1 MPENTDKSDP
11 GRYASRGVSA
21 SKADVHAAVDKL
33 DRGLFP
39 GAFCKITP
47 DYLTGD
53 SSRCVVTHSDGS
65 GTKVILAYLW
75 WKETGDAKV
84 FRGIAQDSVIM
95 NIDDLLCVG
104 ATKKI
109 ILSSTLNRNAKKIP
123 GEIIAE
129 LIHGTEEILAQL
141 RDHGLEIYSGGG
153 ETADM
158 GDLTPTITV
167 DSTATS
173 LFKKEDVIDASHI
186 TAGLSIVGISS
197 SGQASYE
204 KTFNS
209 GIGSNGLTSA
219 RHELLSHY
227 YAEKYPETFD
237 HTIDKSLVYCGPHRL
252 NSPLE
257 GSHMTVGEALLSPTR
272 TYTPLVIQLIK
283 ELGPQEIKGLIHC
296 SGGALAKC
304 LRFGQS
310 VHYIKDNLF
319 TAPPIF
325 SEIAKAGR
333 TSPRELHQVYN
344 MGQRLEI
351 YVKPERVA
359 QVLATAKGLNLE
371 AKIIGRT
378 EVSAQLNK
386 ANHVS
391 IIKDGQT
398 LQYT

>member
-1 MPENTDKSDP
+1 MPENTDKSDQS
-11 GRYASRGVSA
+11 RYASRGVSA

-53 SSRCVVTHSDGS
+53 DSRCVVTHSDGS

-84 FRGIAQDSVIM
+84 FRGIAQDSIIM

-109 ILSSTLNRNAKKIP
+109 ILSSTLNRNAKRIP
-123 GEIIAE
+123 GEIISE

-158 GDLTPTITV
+158 GDSTPTITV

-173 LFKKEDVIDASHI
+173 LFKREEVINAHNI
-186 TAGLSIVGISS
+186 TPGLAIIGISS
-197 SGQASYE
+197 SGKASYE
-204 KTFNS
+204 KNSNS

-237 HTIDKSLVYCGPHRL
+237 QAIDKSLVYCGPHKL
-252 NSPLE
+252 NSPLPN
-257 GSHMTVGEALLSPTR
+257 SAMTVGEALLSPTR
-272 TYTPLVIQLIK
+272 TYTPFVIQLIK
-283 ELGPQEIKGLIHC
+283 EFGSHEIKGLIHC

-319 TAPPIF
+319 TPPPIF
-325 SEIAKAGR
+325 SEIAR
-333 TSPRELHQVYN
+333 VSQTTQRELHQVYN
-344 MGQRLEI
+344 MGQRLEV
-351 YVKPERVA
+351 YVKPDRVPA
-359 QVLATAKGLNLE
+359 VLAIAQGLNLE

-378 EVSAQLNK
+378 EVSTQLNK
-386 ANHVS
+386 SNHVS
-391 IIKDGQT
+391 IFKNGEH

>member
-1 MPENTDKSDP
+1 
-11 GRYASRGVSA
+11 
-21 SKADVHAAVDKL
+21 
-33 DRGLFP
+33 
-39 GAFCKITP
+39 
-47 DYLTGD
+47 
-53 SSRCVVTHSDGS
+53 VTHSDGS

-84 FRGIAQDSVIM
+84 FRGIAQDSIVM

-109 ILSSTLNRNAKKIP
+109 ILSSTLNRNAKRIP
-123 GEIIAE
+123 GEIISE

-141 RDHGLEIYSGGG
+141 REYGLEIYSGGG

-158 GDLTPTITV
+158 GDLT
-167 DSTATS
+167 ATS
-173 LFKKEDVIDASHI
+173 LFKRDEVINAGNI
-186 TAGLSIVGISS
+186 TPGLVIVGISS
-197 SGQASYE
+197 SGKASYE
-204 KTFNS
+204 KIQNS

-237 HTIDKSLVYCGPHRL
+237 RNIDKSLVYCGPHRL
-252 NSPLE
+252 NSPLA
-257 GSHMTVGEALLSPTR
+257 GLSMTVGEALLSPTR

-296 SGGALAKC
+296 SGGALVKC

-319 TAPPIF
+319 TPPPVF
-325 SEIAKAGR
+325 SEIAKVSQTGQ
-333 TSPRELHQVYN
+333 RELHQVYN

-351 YVKPERVA
+351 YVRPQRVDE
-359 QVLATAKGLNLE
+359 VLSIAKELNLE
-371 AKIIGRT
+371 AKIIGKT
-378 EVSAQLNK
+378 EVSTQLNK
-386 ANHVS
+386 ANHVT
-391 IIKDGQT
+391 IIKNGET

>member
-1 MPENTDKSDP
+1 MAQNADKNDP
-11 GRYASRGVSA
+11 SRYASRGVSA
-21 SKADVHAAVDKL
+21 SKAEVHAAVDKL
-33 DRGLFP
+33 DSGLFP

-53 SSRCVVTHSDGS
+53 SSRCAVTHSDGS

-109 ILSSTLNRNAKKIP
+109 ILSSTLNRNSKKIP
-123 GEIIAE
+123 GEIISE
-129 LIHGTEEILAQL
+129 IINGTEEILSQL
-141 RDHGLEIYSGGG
+141 RDQGLEIYSGGG

-158 GDLTPTITV
+158 GDLTPTLTV

-173 LFKKEDVIDASHI
+173 LFKRDEVINADHI
-186 TAGLSIVGISS
+186 VPGLVIVGISS
-197 SGQASYE
+197 SGKASYE
-204 KTFNS
+204 KFENS

-237 HTIDKSLVYCGPHRL
+237 HAINKSLVYCGPHRL
-252 NSPLE
+252 DTPLANSTM
-257 GSHMTVGEALLSPTR
+257 SVGAALLSPTR

-283 ELGPQEIKGLIHC
+283 ELGTQELKGLIHC
-296 SGGALAKC
+296 SGGALVKC
-304 LRFGQS
+304 LRFGKS

-319 TAPPIF
+319 TPPLFSERLLGSAAPPSANFIRYTIWDKDSKSMLSL
-325 SEIAKAGR
+325 SE
-333 TSPRELHQVYN
+333 LN
-344 MGQRLEI
+344 RL
-351 YVKPERVA
+351 
-359 QVLATAKGLNLE
+359 
-371 AKIIGRT
+371 
-378 EVSAQLNK
+378 
-386 ANHVS
+386 
-391 IIKDGQT
+391 
-398 LQYT
+398 

>member
-11 GRYASRGVSA
+11 NRYASRGVSA
-21 SKADVHAAVDKL
+21 SKSDVHAAVDKI

-53 SSRCVVTHSDGS
+53 NTRCVVTHSDGS
-65 GTKVILAYLW
+65 GTKVLLAYLW

-84 FRGIAQDSVIM
+84 FRGIAQDSIVM

-109 ILSSTLNRNAKKIP
+109 ILSSTLNRNAKRIP
-123 GEIIAE
+123 GEIISE
-129 LIHGTEEILAQL
+129 LINGTEEVLAQL
-141 RDHGLEIYSGGG
+141 RESGLEIYSGGG

-173 LFKKEDVIDASHI
+173 LFKRDEIINAGNIVPGLVII
-186 TAGLSIVGISS
+186 GISS
-197 SGQASYE
+197 SGKASYE
-204 KTFNS
+204 KNQNS

-237 HTIDKSLVYCGPHRL
+237 HKIDKSLVYCGPHRL
-252 NSPLE
+252 NSPLP
-257 GSHMTVGEALLSPTR
+257 GSSMTVGEALLSPTR
-272 TYTPLVIQLIK
+272 TYTPFVIQLIK
-283 ELGPQEIKGLIHC
+283 ELGTQEIKGLIHC
-296 SGGALAKC
+296 SGGALVKC
-304 LRFGQS
+304 QRFGQS

-319 TAPPIF
+319 TPPPIF
-325 SEIAKAGR
+325 SEIAKVSQTGQ
-333 TSPRELHQVYN
+333 RELHQVYN

-351 YVKPERVA
+351 YIKPERVDR
-359 QVLATAKGLNLE
+359 VLAIAKGLHLD

-378 EVSAQLNK
+378 EPSTQLNK
-386 ANHVS
+386 GNHVT
-391 IIKDGQT
+391 IIKNGEI